1 MKHIT
6 NVRCFDNPPRELEIN
21 VDTIYKR
28 YNISSF
34 ENEDGKIEY
43 VYIEDQYTIPEYLKE
58 VVPETEESLG
68 ELSMLLAMYQAQTDS
83 AIAELSI
90 ALGGNNNV

>member
-6 NVRCFDNPPRELEIN
+6 NVRCMDIPPKELEIN
-21 VDTIYKR
+21 IDTIYKR

-43 VYIEDQYTIPEYLKE
+43 IYTEDQYTIPEYLKE
-58 VVPETEESLG
+58 IVPEAEESLG
-68 ELSMLLAMYQAQTDS
+68 ELSMLLATYQTQTDL
-83 AIAELSI
+83 ALAELSM

>member
-6 NVRCFDNPPRELEIN
+6 NVRCFDNPSRELEIN

-34 ENEDGKIEY
+34 ENKDGKIEY
-43 VYIEDQYTIPEYLKE
+43 VYTEDQHTIPEYLKE
-58 VVPETEESLG
+58 VVSKTEESLG
-68 ELSMLLAMYQAQTDS
+68 ELSMLLAVY
-83 AIAELSI
+83 
-90 ALGGNNNV
+90 